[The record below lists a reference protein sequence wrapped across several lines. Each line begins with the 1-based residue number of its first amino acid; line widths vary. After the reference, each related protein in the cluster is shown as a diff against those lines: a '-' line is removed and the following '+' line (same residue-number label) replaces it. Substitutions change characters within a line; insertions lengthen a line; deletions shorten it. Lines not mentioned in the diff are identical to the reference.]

1 MKNQM
6 TIGTLDLRLN
16 SRSKQLLM
24 MFTLLFGGVLFS
36 SEIMGQSKPV
46 ATISSNGV
54 LQLPTNVPL
63 AGSYQFDITSM
74 QFANES
80 DAVEFFAS
88 KQYADMTV
96 RPNFSLNK
104 AVVMLDLSKH
114 PGWTVQQWNAHLSSV
129 TAAQP
134 LNN

>member
-1 MKNQM
+1 MA
-6 TIGTLDLRLN
+6 IGTLDLRLN

-36 SEIMGQSKPV
+36 SEITAQSKPV
-46 ATISSNGV
+46 ATLSSNGV
-54 LQLPTNVPL
+54 LQLPANLPL
-63 AGSYQFDITSM
+63 SSSYQFDIAAM
-74 QFANES
+74 QFATEK

-88 KQYADMTV
+88 KSYADMTV
-96 RPNFSLNK
+96 RPNFSLHK

-114 PGWTVQQWNAHLSSV
+114 PGWTVQQWNALLSSA

>member
-6 TIGTLDLRLN
+6 AIGTLDLRLN

-36 SEIMGQSKPV
+36 SEITAQSKPV
-46 ATISSNGV
+46 ATLSSNGV
-54 LQLPTNVPL
+54 LQLPTNLPL
-63 AGSYQFDITSM
+63 SSSYQFDISAM
-74 QFANES
+74 QFATEK
-80 DAVEFFAS
+80 DAVEFFAG

-104 AVVMLDLSKH
+104 AIVMLDLSKY
-114 PGWTVQQWNAHLSSV
+114 PSWTVQQWNAHLSSV